1 MEEEKVE
8 KKLVQAGRC
17 IWDTWKRHQRNKMGE
32 SNVREA
38 KSERWEPPSKIAE
51 RLPIQRK

>member
-38 KSERWEPPSKIAE
+38 KSERWEPPQK
-51 RLPIQRK
+51 